1 MNIFVSYK
9 QACRTYIH
17 IPNTDTSHVRVTYT
31 RNSNLYIRWPDPT
44 HQCPTYSHQSITTSP
59 SYSYPTLTSDQRQ
72 GPGPLGSVSEYNN
85 NQANLSCPVLSP
97 SVLGRKII
105 CFKPTLCQTPTQK
118 KSSRSVQR
126 FTSENSNPIIIIIPT
141 PKNSPSYPIRVV
153 PHLDK
158 KPSHSRPSPFLLFVP
173 IPRGRKEIQ
182 PHGFRFFDVS
192 ARIGRQLTYVLGTYV
207 LVARPECVMGR
218 IRVIPIRPL
227 FC

>member
-44 HQCPTYSHQSITTSP
+44 HQCPTYSHQSITISP

-85 NQANLSCPVLSP
+85 NQANLSCPVLPP

-141 PKNSPSYPIRVV
+141 PKKIT
-153 PHLDK
+153 
-158 KPSHSRPSPFLLFVP
+158 F
-173 IPRGRKEIQ
+173 IPN
-182 PHGFRFFDVS
+182 
-192 ARIGRQLTYVLGTYV
+192 
-207 LVARPECVMGR
+207 
-218 IRVIPIRPL
+218 
-227 FC
+227 